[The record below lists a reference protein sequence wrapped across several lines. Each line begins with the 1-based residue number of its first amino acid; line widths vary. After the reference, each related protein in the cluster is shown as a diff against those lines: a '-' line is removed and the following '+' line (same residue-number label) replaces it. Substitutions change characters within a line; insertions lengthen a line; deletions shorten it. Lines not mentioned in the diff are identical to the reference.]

1 MTIEEAVISEAR
13 IANRAA
19 ETEARTGAAPIWLIR
34 HGQTDANLL
43 GRYQGHLD
51 IPLNATGREQVQ
63 AMGEQLREEM
73 ATRGIERVQALYS
86 SDLGRAWETAQA
98 AAAALGLPVQRDER
112 LREIYMGTWEG
123 HTFGDI
129 REQFADLVDRRFA
142 DPMHVS
148 PPNGETTFDVA
159 RRIWPVLDEYAAR
172 HTGGDPIVVVSHGMA
187 IATVLC
193 RVKGLPLSQVWQV
206 VPGNA
211 ELSIVEWEPVSAGWE
226 DEQEAL
232 HLQ

>member
-1 MTIEEAVISEAR
+1 MRIEDVALP
-13 IANRAA
+13 
-19 ETEARTGAAPIWLIR
+19 AAPPVQRSAPVQIWLIR

-51 IPLNATGREQVQ
+51 IPLNATGREQVL

-73 ATRGIERVQALYS
+73 AARGVERMQAIYS

-98 AAAALGLPVQRDER
+98 AASVLGLPVQVEPR
-112 LREIYMGTWEG
+112 LREIFMGAWEG
-123 HTFGDI
+123 ETFADI
-129 REQFADLVDRRFA
+129 REQFAELVDRRFA
-142 DPMHVS
+142 DPMHIA
-148 PPNGETTFDVA
+148 PPDGETTFDLA

-172 HTGGDPIVVVSHGMA
+172 HQGDEPIVIVSHGMA

-193 RVKGLPLSQVWQV
+193 RVKGIPLSQVWQV

-211 ELSIVEWEPVSAGWE
+211 ELSIIEWEPTTLGWE

-232 HLQ
+232 YQQ

>member
-1 MTIEEAVISEAR
+1 MTIEEAA
-13 IANRAA
+13 IAELADAPSLQRQ
-19 ETEARTGAAPIWLIR
+19 TTAAPIWLIR

-51 IPLNATGREQVQ
+51 IPLNATGREQIL
-63 AMGEQLREEM
+63 AMATQLREEM
-73 ATRGIERVQALYS
+73 AARGIERVQAIYS
-86 SDLGRAWETAQA
+86 SDLARAWETAQA
-98 AAAALGLPVQRDER
+98 AAAVLELPVQRDAR
-112 LREIYMGTWEG
+112 LREIYMGAWEG
-123 HTFGDI
+123 ETFADI
-129 REQFADLVDRRFA
+129 RNQFPDLVDRRFA

-148 PPNGETTFDVA
+148 PPGGETTFDLA

-172 HTGGDPIVVVSHGMA
+172 HAGTDPIVVVSHGMA

-193 RVKGLPLSQVWQV
+193 RIKGLPLSQVWQV

-211 ELSIVEWEPVSAGWE
+211 ELSIIEWEPVAQGWE

-232 HLQ
+232 HLR

>member
-1 MTIEEAVISEAR
+1 MSIEEAVIDAPSA
-13 IANRAA
+13 
-19 ETEARTGAAPIWLIR
+19 TQRTTTSAPIWLIR

-51 IPLNATGREQVQ
+51 VPLNATGREQVL
-63 AMGEQLREEM
+63 AMAETVRAEM
-73 ATRGIERVQALYS
+73 AARGIERVQAIYS

-98 AAAALGLPVQRDER
+98 AAAVLELPVTPDER

-123 HTFGDI
+123 ATFSEI
-129 REQFADLVDRRFA
+129 REQFAELVDSRFA
-142 DPMHVS
+142 DPMHIA

-172 HTGGDPIVVVSHGMA
+172 HSGNDPIVVVSHGMA

-193 RVKGLPLSQVWQV
+193 RVQGLPLSQVWQV
-206 VPGNA
+206 VPANA
-211 ELSIVEWEPVSAGWE
+211 ELSIVEWEPISPTWE
-226 DEQEAL
+226 VEQEAL